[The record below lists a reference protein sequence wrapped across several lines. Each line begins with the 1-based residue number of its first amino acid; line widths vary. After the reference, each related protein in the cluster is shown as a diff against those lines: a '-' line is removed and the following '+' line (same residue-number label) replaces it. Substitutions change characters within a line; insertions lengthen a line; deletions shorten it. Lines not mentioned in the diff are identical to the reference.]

1 MTFLVLGGNGFG
13 LLAPIVIGYVVA
25 ATGSFDAA
33 SEDLAVIQ
41 VQLAAAYTWVP
52 EERGRL
58 TLPTS

>member
-1 MTFLVLGGNGFG
+1 MLSG
-13 LLAPIVIGYVVA
+13 PVVPNLY
-25 ATGSFDAA
+25 GI

-52 EERGRL
+52 EERARL